1 VSAKTPAQL
10 DAEIAEALGKD
21 RSTHSTVVEYAVQ
34 NLFKRQSPKKAAENT
49 AKSLSGSPNM
59 FLGVHP
65 PNVVKIDA
73 PQLED
78 AVWGRLVDNVLK
90 GIASFKPDKAHWAL
104 DSTLS
109 HFHQRPS
116 QRAELKRRV
125 IERLGRDPFEG
136 LE

>member
-1 VSAKTPAQL
+1 MKSPAQL

-21 RSTHSTVVEYAVQ
+21 RSTNDTVVEYAVQ

-49 AKSLSGSPNM
+49 AKKLSGSPNM
-59 FLGVHP
+59 LLGVHP
-65 PNVVKIDA
+65 PDVVKID
-73 PQLED
+73 PRRLED
-78 AVWGRLVDNVLK
+78 AVWDRMVDFTLS

-104 DSTLS
+104 DSTLQ

-116 QRAELKRRV
+116 QRAQLKKRV
-125 IERLGRDPFEG
+125 IARLGRDPFEG

>member
-1 VSAKTPAQL
+1 MKTPAQL

-21 RSTHSTVVEYAVQ
+21 RSTHPTVVEYAVQ
-34 NLFKRQSPKKAAENT
+34 YLFKNMGPKKAAENT
-49 AKSLSGSPNM
+49 AKKLSGSPNM
-59 FLGVHP
+59 FLAVHP
-65 PNVVKIDA
+65 PDVVKIDA
-73 PQLED
+73 RQLED

-90 GIASFKPDKAHWAL
+90 NVAAFKPDKAHWAL
-104 DSTLS
+104 DSTIQ